1 MLVAYVTPETVD
13 ESALMAAAHD
23 KLPTYMTPSAIVK
36 LAELPRLVSGK
47 VHLVI
52 DGFDNTDP
60 SILPLL
66 FTSCKSLNLFLFNL
80 LHLSAVAHT
89 FDDIA

>member
-1 MLVAYVTPETVD
+1 MDSLPLQDAGKQNAVLVAYVTPETVD

-47 VHLVI
+47 V
-52 DGFDNTDP
+52 
-60 SILPLL
+60 
-66 FTSCKSLNLFLFNL
+66 TSC
-80 LHLSAVAHT
+80 H
-89 FDDIA
+89 